1 MHRHGHHHIV
11 FNGEIYNFLELRRE
25 LEAAGEVFAS
35 DSDDEVLL
43 AAFIRWGAASAG
55 STACGPWPS
64 GIATTAGCS

>member
-55 STACGPWPS
+55 
-64 GIATTAGCS
+64 